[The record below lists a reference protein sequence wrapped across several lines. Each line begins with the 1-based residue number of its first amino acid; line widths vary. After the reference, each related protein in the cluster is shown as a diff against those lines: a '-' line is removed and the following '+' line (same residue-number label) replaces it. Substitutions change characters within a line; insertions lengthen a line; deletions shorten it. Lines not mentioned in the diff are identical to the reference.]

1 MGQPCSQALFPL
13 VEVYRR
19 ERLWTRFVALQVF
32 VNVSRF
38 SPCVIDLSCNKNIRV
53 EESCCEKLSVGL
65 LWATNFGFVSRFHQT
80 HNLSRN
86 KFARALENQPISAPH
101 FFQPQ
106 QMFLLRVN
114 QARWK
119 TRNIDKNLQRNN
131 VTRQVEGY
139 CISHFAAFSNMA
151 IGWVGRKFAHN
162 LQTALKESLALFPVD
177 ELNWKRSTEQRLA
190 DEKNLVICK
199 SVAGYRHSCQLFRT
213 I

>member
-1 MGQPCSQALFPL
+1 MFRCKFLSMFPVFHL
-13 VEVYRR
+13 AWSTYRA
-19 ERLWTRFVALQVF
+19 TKTFVAGWRKLL
-32 VNVSRF
+32 R
-38 SPCVIDLSCNKNIRV
+38 KV
-53 EESCCEKLSVGL
+53 ERGST
-65 LWATNFGFVSRFHQT
+65 WATNFGFVARFSSNSQLVAQQICSCPSKST
-80 HNLSRN
+80 NQ
-86 KFARALENQPISAPH
+86 RAA
-101 FFQPQ
+101 
-106 QMFLLRVN
+106 FLQHATNVFVAGQVD
-114 QARWK
+114 QAK
-119 TRNIDKNLQRNN
+119 TRNIDQNLQRNN

-151 IGWVGRKFAHN
+151 IGWVGRKFANN